1 MKRYPFVIAAIVI
14 FLAAIFIA
22 DHQLWL
28 VDDRGHHDVLLLD
41 EQLADARASNR
52 SDINVIAVA
61 GGNWFALCL
70 VGPGESPQ
78 SVLTE
83 FGRKTR
89 LRVPKVQRVRSWLYV
104 GNVPRGEAA
113 LVVLTDRF
121 SIRSRRLPNYTGNPS
136 FKSSCAVR
144 TDPGLRW
151 K

>member
-1 MKRYPFVIAAIVI
+1 MKLRYLLAVVFVVAAAV
-14 FLAAIFIA
+14 LIA

-28 VDDRGHHDVLLLD
+28 VDDRSHHDALLFE
-41 EQLADARASNR
+41 EQFADARAGNR
-52 SDINVIAVA
+52 SDVNVIPVA

-78 SVLTE
+78 GLLAE
-83 FGRKTR
+83 FGRKAR
-89 LRVPKVQRVRSWLYV
+89 LRVPKVQRVRSWLYA
-104 GNVPRGEAA
+104 GRVPKGEIA

-136 FKSSCAVR
+136 FKSSCALR
-144 TDPGLRW
+144 SDPGLRW